1 MSRKLSVAGTRTMLL
16 AVLLTSLC
24 FVGTARA
31 QGQSPAY
38 VGKFTLS
45 YQVVWGKSA
54 LQPGNYTITIKSTGA
69 PMVALVRNS
78 DGDAVTHVVSG
89 ARSGNP
95 NGVNAILI
103 KEKDGQLKVHSL
115 ALADLGM
122 VLIYDPALAR
132 EAVQEARTSQSVPV
146 TWAKK

>member
-1 MSRKLSVAGTRTMLL
+1 MERNQRMTGTVLL
-16 AVLLTSLC
+16 AALFTSLF

-38 VGKFTLS
+38 TGKFTLTN
-45 YQVVWGKSA
+45 QIHWGKCV
-54 LQPGNYTITIKSTGA
+54 LRPGNYTITIKSIGNPT
-69 PMVALVRNS
+69 VALIRNIG
-78 DGDAVTHVVSG
+78 GDAVTYVLSG
-89 ARSGNP
+89 ARSGNT
-95 NGVNAILI
+95 NGLNAVLI

-122 VLIYDPALAR
+122 VLIYDPTLAR
-132 EAVQEARTSQSVPV
+132 EAFQEARVSQTVPV

>member
-1 MSRKLSVAGTRTMLL
+1 MGRKLSVAGTTILL
-16 AVLLTSLC
+16 VALLTSLF

-45 YQVVWGKSA
+45 YQVVWGDSV

-69 PMVALVRNS
+69 PMIALVRNS
-78 DGDAVTHVVSG
+78 DGEAVTHVVSG

-103 KEKDGQLKVHSL
+103 KEKDGQLKVYSL
-115 ALADLGM
+115 AVADLGI
-122 VLIYDPALAR
+122 VLIYDPGLAR
-132 EAVQEARTSQSVPV
+132 AAFQEARASKTVPV
-146 TWAKK
+146 MWTKK

>member
-1 MSRKLSVAGTRTMLL
+1 ML
-16 AVLLTSLC
+16 AALLTSLF

-45 YQVVWGKSA
+45 YQVVWGDSV
-54 LQPGNYTITIKSTGA
+54 LQPGNYTITIKSIGA
-69 PMVALVRNS
+69 PIIALVRNS

-103 KEKDGQLKVHSL
+103 KEKNGQLKVHSL
-115 ALADLGM
+115 VLADLGI
-122 VLIYDPALAR
+122 VLTYDPGLAR
-132 EAVQEARTSQSVPV
+132 EAVQEARASKTVPV
-146 TWAKK
+146 MWTKK